1 MKESERDADFVA
13 ESPNEAESGEDDES
27 GEDKG
32 EADSDLEQSRGSEE
46 GDSFDVDPETNLSQQ
61 ARNAHSSHWQ
71 PWQDRLL
78 ITQIDADRPFL
89 APRRERR
96 GRWDQ
101 LSRSLAL
108 AAVRSGPRSLLERT
122 GEACRARFNILK
134 KKYKVRMGFNI
145 ESS

>member
-13 ESPNEAESGEDDES
+13 ESPSDANEHDES
-27 GEDKG
+27 DEDKG
-32 EADSDLEQSRGSEE
+32 EADSDLEQSHGSEE
-46 GDSFDVDPETNLSQQ
+46 GDSFDADPETNLSQQ

-78 ITQIDADRPFL
+78 ITQIDPNRPFL
-89 APRRERR
+89 APRREWR

-101 LSRSLAL
+101 LSCSLAL
-108 AAVRSGPRSLLERT
+108 AAARSGPRSLLEHT
-122 GEACRARFNILK
+122 GKACRARFNVLK